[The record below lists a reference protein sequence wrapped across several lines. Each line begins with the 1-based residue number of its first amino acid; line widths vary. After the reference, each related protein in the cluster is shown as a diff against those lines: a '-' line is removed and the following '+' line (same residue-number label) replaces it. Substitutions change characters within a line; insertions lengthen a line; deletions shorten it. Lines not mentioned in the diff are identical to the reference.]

1 MHPFSPSHE
10 INRIINEVKSAPTPK
25 TRGGYCKLILALR
38 NALEKNCTEEQ
49 QAEIAKLMDKL
60 CDEYLELSKHY
71 VDFLDIPFEE
81 RKELYYEMTTR
92 GSARDACHLGE
103 LLLMEGENAGTQLI
117 VHAAA
122 EGDIRAIFI
131 TAKLMV
137 DGMYDCPKDPKKA
150 VALLRHAA
158 ENNYAPALELMAS
171 LYWDGNG
178 NWDFPRNRDKAQVLM
193 DAAVKLYSKYS
204 FSSGKH
210 KIAYEN
216 HCACMRHIAGCMQ
229 NLRNGGLEQ
238 LYPGFYPSYL
248 ALQLSFYPINEEGLR
263 ARAHYICEYMAH
275 YGQTFYLGQYYW
287 GVKLPLISLEI
298 EPPNDSHLGCTYAQ
312 THEDKIYFHISI
324 APFPEERTSTFK
336 TYWNLQYQI
345 SSTLAHELAH
355 CYLIMEYNNQLQA
368 KHPLTLPLVEGHATN
383 TQYQFAR
390 LNYYKGVL
398 APSRFIECLSSS
410 YAKYFFDFK
419 EAFIQPDGL
428 ADWDKI
434 TQVIEHVSEGNP
446 RIEVEQQPIKE
457 TYETPL
463 FYGLGFNGYV

>member
-1 MHPFSPSHE
+1 MSPFYRSNE
-10 INRIINEVKSAPTPK
+10 IDRIINEVKSAPTPK

-38 NALEKNCTEEQ
+38 NTLEKSCTEKQ
-49 QAEIAKLMDKL
+49 QAEIAALMDKL
-60 CDEYLELSKHY
+60 CNEYLELSKHY

-103 LLLMEGENAGTQLI
+103 LLLMAEENIGAKLI
-117 VHAAA
+117 MQAAA
-122 EGDIRAIFI
+122 EGDIRSIFI
-131 TAKLMV
+131 TAKIMV
-137 DGMYDCPKDPKKA
+137 DGMYDCPKDPKQA
-150 VALLRHAA
+150 VALLRYAA
-158 ENNYAPALELMAS
+158 ENNYAPALELMAA

-178 NWDFPRNRDKAQVLM
+178 NWDFPRNREKAQLYM
-193 DAAVKLYSKYS
+193 DAAVKTYSKYS

-210 KIAYEN
+210 QKAYEN

-238 LYPGFYPSYL
+238 LYQGFYPSYL
-248 ALQLSFYPINEEGLR
+248 ALQLSFYPLNEEGLR
-263 ARAHYICEYMAH
+263 ARAHYISEYMAH

-287 GVKLPLISLEI
+287 GVKLPLISLEL
-298 EPPNDSHLGCTYAQ
+298 EPPNESHLGCTHTQ
-312 THEDKIYFHISI
+312 TVGDKIFFHISI
-324 APFPEERTSTFK
+324 SPFPEQRTSTIK
-336 TYWNLQYQI
+336 TYWNLQYQVN
-345 SSTLAHELAH
+345 STLAHELAH
-355 CYLIMEYNNQLQA
+355 CYLCMEYNQLLHT
-368 KHPLTLPLVEGHATN
+368 KHPVVLALVEGHATN
-383 TQYQFAR
+383 CQYQFAR

-398 APSRFIECLSSS
+398 APSRYIECLSSD
-410 YAKYFFDFK
+410 YTQYFYDFK

-434 TQVIEHVSEGNP
+434 TDFIEQICEGKP
-446 RIEVEQQPIKE
+446 RVELEQLPIKE